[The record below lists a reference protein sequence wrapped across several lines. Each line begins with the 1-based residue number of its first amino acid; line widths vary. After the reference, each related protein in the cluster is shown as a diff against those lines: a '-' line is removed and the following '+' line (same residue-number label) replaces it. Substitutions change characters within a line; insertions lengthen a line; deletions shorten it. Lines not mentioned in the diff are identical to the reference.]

1 MLPTRQSSE
10 QLAEKIWGVTGTGSD
25 MDGLVY
31 QKWLDRVAKL
41 LTAHDAEVR
50 AELTATGPCGKHPRI
65 FVKKDVHPSDE
76 YHSLGMEKITETC
89 ILCLELDKIRSETL
103 AMIENEVSC
112 EMLNSIVGS
121 LRGYPD
127 HGGDIGVMKEVQRI
141 ELEARIAEA
150 EWVRDHTGASSGYHS
165 RYLDLHIKE
174 LKARLAALDA
184 PKGEGQ

>member
-41 LTAHDAEVR
+41 LTAHD
-50 AELTATGPCGKHPRI
+50 
-65 FVKKDVHPSDE
+65 
-76 YHSLGMEKITETC
+76 
-89 ILCLELDKIRSETL
+89 DKIRSETL